1 MRMIFPLMVAGVLV
15 LIAWP
20 VLDAPAEPALAFI
33 DAHQSN
39 WPVQRAAWV
48 GDDEKR
54 NAIIMSAVWVP
65 GDQIGR

>member
-1 MRMIFPLMVAGVLV
+1 MRMIFPLMVVGVLA

-20 VLDAPAEPALAFI
+20 DLDAPAEPALAFI
-33 DAHQSN
+33 DEQQSN

-54 NAIIMSAVWVP
+54 NAIIMSAVWVQ
-65 GDQIGR
+65 GE